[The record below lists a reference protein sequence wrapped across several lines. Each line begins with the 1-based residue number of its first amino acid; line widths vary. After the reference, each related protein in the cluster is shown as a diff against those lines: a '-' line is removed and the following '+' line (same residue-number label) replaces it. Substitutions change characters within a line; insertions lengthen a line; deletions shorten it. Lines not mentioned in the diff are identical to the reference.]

1 MKERRLDSSEKHR
14 KGTEAKMKANQQR
27 RYDSL
32 NVTDGAEVRARG
44 RNRLPENTKPGRI
57 LSQNPD
63 YEAILAAIELETRRK
78 ETDIT

>member
-1 MKERRLDSSEKHR
+1 M
-14 KGTEAKMKANQQR
+14 
-27 RYDSL
+27 

-57 LSQNPD
+57 LSLNPD